1 MAIDEDTVSR
11 TEALQRLRSTLDE
24 MKGSQVTL
32 LGDVMLDRY
41 HHGYANN
48 LNSIAPVPV
57 LKIFQTDE
65 SPGAAAHIAR
75 GLNSI
80 GLDVDFHTYVGDD
93 REGETIRNMLEQ
105 DGISIEGIE
114 SIKNR
119 HTLVKIRFFGS
130 RESLLDDS
138 QILLQADRGPLEQ
151 IDRYISEKLTNNAMK
166 ALEESCAL
174 VISDYDNGSVRV
186 SSASTLIAEASKNNI
201 PVIVDPKLTGLERSR
216 GATVVLVEMRGME
229 LMRRRLESSDA
240 ASAASELI
248 DTYDWNAL
256 VVLGGV
262 NGVTLYQSEG
272 DTIHFDC
279 YASAPKQQI
288 GLHDAAATAL
298 AVALGNGLPMED
310 AGLLAAAACD
320 CILTAKA
327 SQEFVDLD
335 TLGTW
340 LDELVWQMQISER

>member
-1 MAIDEDTVSR
+1 MR
-11 TEALQRLRSTLDE
+11 PYP
-24 MKGSQVTL
+24 L
-32 LGDVMLDRY
+32 LI
-41 HHGYANN
+41 
-48 LNSIAPVPV
+48 SIAPVPV

-80 GLDVDFHTYVGDD
+80 GLDVDFHTFVGDD
-93 REGETIRNMLEQ
+93 REGNAIVDMLNQ
-105 DGISIEGIE
+105 DGISVNGIE
-114 SIKNR
+114 SVSER

-138 QILLQADRGPLEQ
+138 QILLQADRGPLEP
-151 IDRYISEKLTNNAMK
+151 IEGSMSEKLANNAMK
-166 ALEESCAL
+166 ELDNSCAL
-174 VISDYDNGSVRV
+174 VISDYDNGAVTV
-186 SSASTLIAEASKNNI
+186 ASASKLIGAAAKNGI
-201 PVIVDPKLTGLERSR
+201 PVIMDPKLTGLERSR

-240 ASAASELI
+240 ATAASELI
-248 DTYDWNAL
+248 ATYDWDAL
-256 VVLGGV
+256 VVLGGI
-262 NGVTLYQSEG
+262 NGVTLYQSDG
-272 DTIHFDC
+272 DNLHFDC
-279 YASAPKQQI
+279 SASAPKQQI

-320 CILTAKA
+320 CILTAEA
-327 SQEFVDLD
+327 SQEFVDID

-340 LDELVWQMQISER
+340 LDEMVWQMHISER

>member
-11 TEALQRLRSTLDE
+11 TEELRRLRSSLDA
-24 MKGSQVTL
+24 MKGTQVTL

-80 GLDVDFHTYVGDD
+80 GLNVDFHTFVGDD
-93 REGETIRNMLEQ
+93 REGRAIVDMLTE
-105 DGISIEGIE
+105 DGISTSGIE
-114 SIKNR
+114 SVSDR

-138 QILLQADRGPLEQ
+138 QILLQADRGPLEP
-151 IDRYISEKLTNNAMK
+151 IDKSMSEKLTKNAMK
-166 ALEESCAL
+166 ALGNSCAL
-174 VISDYDNGSVRV
+174 VISDYDNGAVSV
-186 SSASTLIAEASKNNI
+186 SSASTLISAATKQGI
-201 PVIVDPKLTGLERSR
+201 PVIIDPKLTGLERSR

-229 LMRRRLESSDA
+229 LMRRRLEATDSST
-240 ASAASELI
+240 AASELI
-248 DTYDWNAL
+248 SSYDWDAL
-256 VVLGGV
+256 VVLGGI

-272 DTIHFDC
+272 EALHFDC
-279 YASAPKQQI
+279 SASTPKQQI

-320 CILTAKA
+320 CILTAEA
-327 SQEFVDLD
+327 SQEFVDID

-340 LDELVWQMQISER
+340 LDEMAWQMQISER

>member
-1 MAIDEDTVSR
+1 MTMGEDEVSR
-11 TEALQRLRSTLDE
+11 TDSLLRLRASLDA
-24 MKGSQVTL
+24 MAGSRVTL

-80 GLDVDFHTYVGDD
+80 GLDVGFHTFVGDD
-93 REGETIRNMLEQ
+93 REGVAIVEMLAN
-105 DGISIEGIE
+105 DGISTAGIE
-114 SIKNR
+114 RVAGR

-130 RESLLDDS
+130 RESLLDES
-138 QILLQADRGPLEQ
+138 QILLQADREPLEVM
-151 IDRYISEKLTNNAMK
+151 DASISAKLAGNAM
-166 ALEESCAL
+166 AGLADSCAL
-174 VISDYDNGSVRV
+174 VISDYDKGAVTV
-186 SSASTLIAEASKNNI
+186 AGASSLISAATEQGI

-229 LMRRRLESSDA
+229 LMRRRLESEDSQ
-240 ASAASELI
+240 SAADELI
-248 DTYDWNAL
+248 STYDWDAL

-262 NGVTLYQSEG
+262 HGVTLYQSKG
-272 DTIHFDC
+272 DTLHFDC
-279 YASAPKQQI
+279 AAATPKQQI

-298 AVALGNGLPMED
+298 AVALGNGLSMED

-320 CILTAKA
+320 CILTAEA
-327 SQEFVDLD
+327 SHEFVDRE

-340 LDELVWQMQISER
+340 LDELSWQLHISER

>member
-1 MAIDEDTVSR
+1 MAMDDSVVSR
-11 TEALQRLRSTLDE
+11 TDALLRLRASLDA
-24 MKGSQVTL
+24 MAGAQVTL

-80 GLDVDFHTYVGDD
+80 GLDVDFHTFVGDD
-93 REGETIRNMLEQ
+93 REGSAIVDMLAE
-105 DGISIEGIE
+105 DGISVDGVERVSG
-114 SIKNR
+114 R
-119 HTLVKIRFFGS
+119 HTLVKIRFYGS
-130 RESLLDDS
+130 RESLLDES
-138 QILLQADRGPLEQ
+138 QILLQADRGPLETM
-151 IDRYISEKLTNNAMK
+151 DDSISAKLTSAAK
-166 ALEESCAL
+166 AGLAESCAL
-174 VISDYDNGSVRV
+174 VISDYDKGAVTVNAA
-186 SSASTLIAEASKNNI
+186 SSLISTAVEHGI

-229 LMRRRLESSDA
+229 LMRRRLEAEDSQ
-240 ASAASELI
+240 SAADELI
-248 DTYDWNAL
+248 STYDWDAL

-262 NGVTLYQSEG
+262 HGVTLYQSEG
-272 DTIHFDC
+272 ETIHFDC
-279 YASAPKQQI
+279 AASTPKQQI

-298 AVALGNGLPMED
+298 AVALGNGQSMED
-310 AGLLAAAACD
+310 AALLAAAACD
-320 CILTAKA
+320 CILTAEA
-327 SQEFVDLD
+327 SHEFVDRQ

-340 LDELVWQMQISER
+340 LDELTWQMQISDR

>member
-1 MAIDEDTVSR
+1 MGEDEVSR
-11 TEALQRLRSTLDE
+11 TDSLLRLRASLDA
-24 MKGSQVTL
+24 MAGSRVTL

-80 GLDVDFHTYVGDD
+80 GLDVGFHTFVGDD
-93 REGETIRNMLEQ
+93 REGVAIVEMLAD
-105 DGISIEGIE
+105 DGISTAGIE
-114 SIKNR
+114 RVAGR

-130 RESLLDDS
+130 RESLLDES
-138 QILLQADRGPLEQ
+138 QILLQADRGPLEVM
-151 IDRYISEKLTNNAMK
+151 DDSISAKLAGNAM
-166 ALEESCAL
+166 AGLADSCAL
-174 VISDYDNGSVRV
+174 VISDYDKGAVTV
-186 SSASTLIAEASKNNI
+186 AGASSLISAATEQGI

-229 LMRRRLESSDA
+229 LMRRRLESEDSQ
-240 ASAASELI
+240 SAADELI
-248 DTYDWNAL
+248 STYDWDAL

-262 NGVTLYQSEG
+262 HGVTLYQSKG
-272 DTIHFDC
+272 DTLHFDC
-279 YASAPKQQI
+279 IASTPKQQI

-298 AVALGNGLPMED
+298 AVALGNGLSMED

-320 CILTAKA
+320 CILTAEA
-327 SQEFVDLD
+327 SHEFVDRE
-335 TLGTW
+335 TLGIW
-340 LDELVWQMQISER
+340 LDELSWQLHISER

>member
-1 MAIDEDTVSR
+1 MDESEVSR
-11 TEALQRLRSTLDE
+11 GDALLRLRASLDA
-24 MKGSQVTL
+24 MAGSQVTL

-57 LKIFQTDE
+57 LKIFRTDE

-80 GLDVDFHTYVGDD
+80 GLDVDFHTFVGDD
-93 REGETIRNMLEQ
+93 REGSAIVDMLAE
-105 DGISIEGIE
+105 DGITTDGIE
-114 SIKNR
+114 SVSGR

-130 RESLLDDS
+130 RESLLEES
-138 QILLQADRGPLEQ
+138 QILLQADRGPLEAM
-151 IDRYISEKLTNNAMK
+151 DGSISAKLCEGAQAGLTK
-166 ALEESCAL
+166 SCAL
-174 VISDYDNGSVRV
+174 VISDYDKGAVTV
-186 SSASTLIAEASKNNI
+186 AGASSLISAATDAGI

-229 LMRRRLESSDA
+229 LMRRRLESEDSQ
-240 ASAASELI
+240 SAADELI
-248 DTYDWNAL
+248 STYDWDAL

-262 NGVTLYQSEG
+262 HGVTLYQSEG
-272 DTIHFDC
+272 ETVHYDC
-279 YASAPKQQI
+279 SASAPKQQI

-298 AVALGNGLPMED
+298 AVALGNGLSMQD

-320 CILTAKA
+320 CILTAEA
-327 SQEFVDLD
+327 SHEFVDRE

-340 LDELVWQMQISER
+340 LDELSWQLQISDR